1 MKKIS
6 KKKLTGAALFALTA
20 ASVVFYPALSSVSTP
35 TNRLPDV
42 HLQQSNAS
50 ERPKIEVVFVLDT
63 TSSMSGLIDA
73 AKEKIWSIASTMA
86 SANQAPDIHMGLVA
100 FRDRGDAYVTQ
111 VVDLSQDLDSMYAKL
126 IDFQAEGGGDGP
138 ESVNQALYEAV
149 NTISWSQDPN
159 SYKVIFL
166 VGDAPPHMDY
176 GNEIQFPETLSV
188 AARRGIVVNTIQC
201 GQDVG
206 TQQIWQM
213 IASNANGEY
222 FNVAQDGS
230 AIAITT
236 PFDEQLA
243 ALSQKLDETRLFY
256 GSSEE
261 KVALRKKIDATTKL
275 HAKSSVQSLARR
287 AVYNSTE
294 SGEFNLLGES
304 DLVSA
309 VESGRVDV
317 SAIDKAVL
325 PESLQSLSKDEL
337 RVVVTTTA
345 QKRGELN
352 REIKALAKKRQ
363 AYLEEQVDASGTG
376 EDSLDYKIYQTVRV
390 QAGEA
395 ADIEYAAEPQY

>member
-1 MKKIS
+1 MANTLMSRK
-6 KKKLTGAALFALTA
+6 TA
-20 ASVVFYPALSSVSTP
+20 APSPS
-35 TNRLPDV
+35 
-42 HLQQSNAS
+42 QQ
-50 ERPKIEVVFVLDT
+50 
-63 TSSMSGLIDA
+63 
-73 AKEKIWSIASTMA
+73 
-86 SANQAPDIHMGLVA
+86 
-100 FRDRGDAYVTQ
+100 
-111 VVDLSQDLDSMYAKL
+111 
-126 IDFQAEGGGDGP
+126 
-138 ESVNQALYEAV
+138 
-149 NTISWSQDPN
+149 
-159 SYKVIFL
+159 
-166 VGDAPPHMDY
+166 
-176 GNEIQFPETLSV
+176 
-188 AARRGIVVNTIQC
+188 
-201 GQDVG
+201 
-206 TQQIWQM
+206 
-213 IASNANGEY
+213 
-222 FNVAQDGS
+222 
-230 AIAITT
+230 

-363 AYLEEQVDASGTG
+363 PIWKNKLTLPVPAKTHWTTRFIKPFVSRLAKRQTLSTRQNRSIKLNFPSPLTPFHRVWTGVFWESFVTYPGTHALE
-376 EDSLDYKIYQTVRV
+376 
-390 QAGEA
+390 AGWREFRPLPCCR
-395 ADIEYAAEPQY
+395 ERQ